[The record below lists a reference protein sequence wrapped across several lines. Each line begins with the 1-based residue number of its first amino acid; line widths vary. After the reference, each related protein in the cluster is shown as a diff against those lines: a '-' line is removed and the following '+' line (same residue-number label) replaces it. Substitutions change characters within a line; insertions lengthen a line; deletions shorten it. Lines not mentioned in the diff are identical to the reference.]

1 MEEHQQKWREADWSP
16 KGRLPKE
23 RESKENRYMRLYAK
37 TITGVMQYTPR
48 DKGTLDCFGMYCTFR
63 LLYAIK
69 EVIQA
74 QCEDKILIL
83 EQSQYVGY

>member
-1 MEEHQQKWREADWSP
+1 MEELQQKWREADWSP
-16 KGRLPKE
+16 KGRE
-23 RESKENRYMRLYAK
+23 NKENRYIRLYAK
-37 TITGVMQYTPR
+37 SITGVIQYTPG
-48 DKGTLDCFGMYCTFR
+48 DKGKLDCFSMYCTFR